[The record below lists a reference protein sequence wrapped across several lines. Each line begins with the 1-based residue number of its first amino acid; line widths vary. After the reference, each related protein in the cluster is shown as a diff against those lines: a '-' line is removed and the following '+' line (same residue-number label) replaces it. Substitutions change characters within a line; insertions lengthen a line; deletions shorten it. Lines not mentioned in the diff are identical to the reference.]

1 MRYLIEAA
9 CQRLLLFYLRDEQKS
24 EPTDGRRVPSSNC
37 WGCLRHLDEKHL
49 SGPKHYYDILTE
61 KKDRSGVRKTIA
73 IVIRQKLERFTFSL
87 ARYSKKKKE
96 CSIEERMKDLKL
108 YYVKSRSL
116 IGFPK

>member
-24 EPTDGRRVPSSNC
+24 EPTNGRRVPSSNC

-87 ARYSKKKKE
+87 ARYNKEKKYAAFK
-96 CSIEERMKDLKL
+96 R
-108 YYVKSRSL
+108 
-116 IGFPK
+116 G